1 MGRVKKKEHEKLTRA
16 NISNVISLLKPTESG
31 KKSITKKDAC
41 QILNI
46 SYNTTRLAKIISEF
60 EEHEEY
66 VNKQKAAKRG
76 KRATESEITQAVQEY
91 LAGETVAN
99 IAKGLFRSNGF
110 INAIIERLGVP
121 HRPTSVEGRTQ
132 VDFLPDA
139 CVAES
144 FEIGET
150 VWSAKYH
157 ATAIVKNELETK
169 HDGKCYQ
176 VYVIEAFEQRED
188 SFFPGVLHGGFNAY
202 CLAYD
207 LGKLS
212 HLKKYGV

>member
-1 MGRVKKKEHEKLTRA
+1 MGRVKKKEHEKLTRV
-16 NISNVISLLKPTESG
+16 NVLNVISLLKPTESG

-46 SYNTTRLAKIISEF
+46 SYNTTRLAKIIAEF
-60 EEHEEY
+60 EEREKY
-66 VNKQKAAKRG
+66 VEKRKAANRG
-76 KRATESEITQAVQEY
+76 KRATESEITQTVQEY
-91 LAGETVAN
+91 LNGETVTN
-99 IAKGLFRSNGF
+99 IAKGLFRSSGF

-121 HRPTSVEGRTQ
+121 SRPTSADERKKIE
-132 VDFLPDA
+132 FLPDQ
-139 CVAES
+139 CVADS
-144 FEIGET
+144 FEVGEL

-157 ATAIVKNELETK
+157 STATIRQEIESKYDSN
-169 HDGKCYQ
+169 CYA
-176 VYVIEAFEQRED
+176 VYVTEAIEQHED
-188 SFFPGVLHGGFNAY
+188 SLFPGVLHGGFNAY